1 MTAMWKPAA
10 LALTLMLA
18 PSGPAARAQISTSA
32 TPVHH
37 GRLHIVPAVGTLD
50 KATGTGTLRVR
61 GWRLVL
67 AEGSN
72 GIFPGQEPV
81 VVALGEESY
90 RLEAGSLTPS
100 RNGKVFLY
108 RAPPDGGPRAFTFF
122 RITRQSRRTYGVSF
136 TLTGIDMSMLILYNP
151 VCQPLAVIVGD
162 DDGFTG
168 ADLKTRPAFSTHV
181 TVPHRCSTNTW
192 PWIQR

>member
-10 LALTLMLA
+10 LAVALMLA
-18 PSGPAARAQISTSA
+18 ASAPSSRAQISTSA

-37 GRLHIVPAVGTLD
+37 GKLYIVLAVGALD
-50 KATGTGTLRVR
+50 RTTGTGMLRVR

-67 AEGSN
+67 AKGSN
-72 GIFPGQEPV
+72 GIFPAQEPV

-108 RAPPDGGPRAFTFF
+108 RASPDGGPRSFTFF
-122 RITRQSRRTYGVSF
+122 RISRRGRRTYQVSF
-136 TLTGIDMSMLILYNP
+136 TLTGVDMSMLINYNP

-181 TVPHRCSTNTW
+181 TVPHKCSTNTW